1 MVLNLLFIT
10 TVIKSTFGVV
20 TTGLW
25 LIPLLLAA
33 ITYYRYDA
41 VDPESRPLDQLNLW
55 PEYDFIVVGSG
66 SAGAVVANRLSEI
79 RKWKVLLIEAGPDEN
94 EISDV
99 PSLAAYLQLSKLDW
113 AYKTEPSN
121 KACLGMQNNR
131 CNWPRGRVLG
141 GSSTLNYMLYVRG
154 NRNDYDHWASLG
166 NPGWDYHQV
175 LRYFKKSEDNRNPY
189 LAKSAYHGRGG
200 LLTVQESPWHTPL
213 VAAFVEAG
221 TQLGYDNRD
230 INGAQQAG
238 FMIAQG
244 TIRRGSRCS
253 TAKAFLRPIR
263 QRPNFHLSM
272 NSHVTRII
280 LEPGTMR
287 AQAVEF
293 VKNGKVYRISARR
306 EIILSAGAINTPQL
320 MMLSGLG
327 PRKHLE
333 KHGIKVLQD
342 LPVGENMQDHVGMGG
357 LTFLVDKPVAIVQD
371 RFNPTAVTFQYVL
384 RERGPMTTL
393 GGVEGLAFVHTPYSN
408 RSIDWPDIQFHMAP
422 ASINSDNGARV
433 KKVMGLKES
442 VYQEVFHPIANKDSW
457 TIMPLLLRPRSR
469 GSVRLRSANPF
480 HYPLINANYFDDPL
494 DAKTLVEGAKIALR
508 VAEAEV
514 FKQFGS
520 RLWRKPLP
528 NCKHHK
534 FLSDAYLECQVRT
547 ISMTI
552 YHPCGT
558 AKMGPSWDPEAVVDP
573 RLRVYGV
580 RGLRVIDASIMPTI
594 SSGNTNAPVIMIAEK
609 GADLIKEDWL
619 KNPEYKVKRRDI
631 YSDSEASASSINSN
645 SISISNNSSN
655 IDSDSDI
662 SNITLTATV
671 TNS

>member
-33 ITYYRYDA
+33 ITFYRYDN
-41 VDPESRPLDQLNLW
+41 VDPESRPIDQHTLFT
-55 PEYDFIVVGSG
+55 EYDFIIVGAG
-66 SAGAVVANRLSEI
+66 SAGAVVANRLTEI

-113 AYKTEPSN
+113 QYKTQPSN
-121 KACLGMQNNR
+121 KACLGMKNNQ
-131 CNWPRGRVLG
+131 CNWPRGKVLG
-141 GSSTLNYMLYVRG
+141 GSSVLNYMLYVRG
-154 NRNDYDHWASLG
+154 NRYDYDHWEALG
-166 NPGWDYHQV
+166 NIGWGYDNV
-175 LRYFKKSEDNRNPY
+175 LHYFKKSEDNRNPY
-189 LAKSAYHGRGG
+189 LANNPYHTQGG
-200 LLTVQESPWHTPL
+200 LLTVQESPWHSPL

-221 TQLGYDNRD
+221 REIGYENRD
-230 INGAQQAG
+230 INGEKQAG

-263 QRPNFHLSM
+263 LRKNFHLTM
-272 NSHVTRII
+272 NSHVTKI
-280 LEPGTMR
+280 LIEPSTMR
-287 AQAVEF
+287 AHSVEF
-293 VKNGKVYRISARR
+293 VKGGKVFRIRARR
-306 EIILSAGAINTPQL
+306 EIILSAGAINTPQIL
-320 MMLSGLG
+320 MLSGIGLQAQ
-327 PRKHLE
+327 LE
-333 KHGIKVLQD
+333 KHGIRVLQD
-342 LPVGENMQDHVGMGG
+342 LPVGENLQDHVGMGG
-357 LTFLVDKPVAIVQD
+357 LSFLVDKPVSIIQD
-371 RFNPTAVTFQYVL
+371 RFNPTAITMQYVL

-408 RSIDWPDIQFHMAP
+408 SSIDWPDIQFHMAP

-433 KKVMGLKES
+433 KKVLGLKES
-442 VYQEVFHPIANKDSW
+442 LYQEVYKPIANKDTW

-469 GSVRLRSANPF
+469 GWVRLSSANPF

-494 DAKTLVEGAKIALR
+494 DVKTLVEGGKIALR
-508 VAEAEV
+508 VANAKV

-520 RLWRKPLP
+520 RIYQRSLP
-528 NCKHHK
+528 NCKKHQL
-534 FLSDAYLECQVRT
+534 FSDAYLECQART

-558 AKMGPSWDPEAVVDP
+558 AKMGPAWDAEAVVDP

-594 SSGNTNAPVIMIAEK
+594 SSGNTNAPVIMIGEK

-619 KNPEYKVKRRDI
+619 LNPEYRAAAPK
-631 YSDSEASASSINSN
+631 S
-645 SISISNNSSN
+645 
-655 IDSDSDI
+655 
-662 SNITLTATV
+662 
-671 TNS
+671 

>member
-33 ITYYRYDA
+33 ITYYRYDS
-41 VDPESRPLDQLNLW
+41 VDPEARPIDQLNLYT
-55 PEYDFIVVGSG
+55 EYDFIVVGAG
-66 SAGAVVANRLSEI
+66 SAGAVVANRLTEM

-113 AYKTEPSN
+113 QYKTQPSN
-121 KACLGMQNNR
+121 KACLGMKNNQ
-131 CNWPRGRVLG
+131 CNWPRGKVLG
-141 GSSTLNYMLYVRG
+141 GSSVLNYMLYVRG
-154 NRNDYDHWASLG
+154 NRHDYDLWESLG
-166 NPGWDYHQV
+166 NTGWGYNNV
-175 LRYFKKSEDNRNPY
+175 LHYFKKSEDNRNPY
-189 LAKSAYHGRGG
+189 LANNPYHGRGG
-200 LLTVQESPWHTPL
+200 LMTVQESPWHSPL

-221 TQLGYDNRD
+221 REIGYENRD
-230 INGAQQAG
+230 INGEKQAG

-263 QRPNFHLSM
+263 LRKNFHLSM
-272 NSHVTRII
+272 NSHVTKVII
-280 LEPGTMR
+280 EPSTMR
-287 AQAVEF
+287 AHTVEF
-293 VKNGKVYRISARR
+293 VKNGKVFRIRARR
-306 EIILSAGAINTPQL
+306 EIILSAGAINTPQI
-320 MMLSGLG
+320 MMLSGIG
-327 PRKHLE
+327 PKAHLE
-333 KHGIKVLQD
+333 KHGIRVLQD
-342 LPVGENMQDHVGMGG
+342 LPVGENLQDHVGMGG
-357 LTFLVDKPVAIVQD
+357 LSFLVDKPVAIIQD
-371 RFNPTAVTFQYVL
+371 RFNPTALTMQYVL

-408 RSIDWPDIQFHMAP
+408 NSIDWPDIQFHMAP

-433 KKVMGLKES
+433 KQVLGLKES
-442 VYQEVFHPIANKDSW
+442 LYQEVFKPIANKDTW

-469 GSVRLRSANPF
+469 GWVRLSSSNPF
-480 HYPLINANYFDDPL
+480 HYPLINANYFDDPF
-494 DAKTLVEGAKIALR
+494 DVKTLVEGAKIALR
-508 VAEAEV
+508 VANAKV

-520 RLWRKPLP
+520 RVHQRPMP
-528 NCKHHK
+528 NCKK
-534 FLSDAYLECQVRT
+534 YKIYSDDYLECQART

-558 AKMGPSWDPEAVVDP
+558 AKMGPAWDPEAVVDP

-594 SSGNTNAPVIMIAEK
+594 SSGNTNAPVIMIGEK

-619 KNPEYKVKRRDI
+619 KNPEYRAAAPK
-631 YSDSEASASSINSN
+631 S
-645 SISISNNSSN
+645 
-655 IDSDSDI
+655 
-662 SNITLTATV
+662 
-671 TNS
+671 